1 MKRKSVFFLV
11 ACMIPIFLFSATVLA
26 AEHEKAAAPKPKP
39 EPKYLSM
46 KFKMLG
52 GSGETTLKPLLK
64 KNNTLLVFF
73 QSACISCKTELEVL
87 KADFTDHPKA
97 DVVGIG
103 VDVRPAQL
111 ESFVANLGFPKTV
124 LLDPQFTLGPKVK
137 VTYTPAVVILDKD
150 GHLVSVIGGY
160 TTGTLDR
167 IKASLK

>member
-1 MKRKSVFFLV
+1 
-11 ACMIPIFLFSATVLA
+11 MIPIFLFAATVLA
-26 AEHEKAAAPKPKP
+26 AEPEKAAAPKPKP

-46 KFKMLG
+46 KFGMLG
-52 GSGETTLKPLLK
+52 ESGETTLKPFLK
-64 KNNTLLVFF
+64 KKYTLLVFF
-73 QSACISCKTELEVL
+73 QSACITCKTELESL
-87 KADFTDHPKA
+87 KADFADNPNA

-137 VTYTPAVVILDKD
+137 VTYTPAVVILDKG

-160 TTGTLDR
+160 TTDTLEK
-167 IKASLK
+167 IHASLK